1 MEEQRKKSC
10 DYKCG
15 WLPGCAPL
23 ALAQVPM
30 QQSAEP
36 QYDPN
41 EALAR
46 GTLFPG
52 LDLPFMN
59 MVNTPPEMPTPLREL
74 MALDFV
80 NHELVLYLDTHEDDE
95 EAFECLQKHL
105 ALAKE
110 GRPIQV
116 SDLLGMKKY
125 TWLENPWPWDYT
137 EGRRR
142 R

>member
-23 ALAQVPM
+23 
-30 QQSAEP
+30 
-36 QYDPN
+36 
-41 EALAR
+41 
-46 GTLFPG
+46 
-52 LDLPFMN
+52 
-59 MVNTPPEMPTPLREL
+59 
-74 MALDFV
+74 ALDFV

-110 GRPIQV
+110 GRKRYVELYGPIQV